1 LANDFGLVPAKQ
13 FVVDDTPKNVQE
25 EIAEEFKK
33 LNYGL
38 EAEVAFETDGYKI
51 HNEIR
56 KHDYHGYPLVL
67 GSYYEKEVTEELKGN
82 FLNIAYPV
90 QDKVVIDD
98 SYVGYTGGIRLIEDI
113 YTVAVSR
120 FN

>member
-1 LANDFGLVPAKQ
+1 MGLVPAKQ
-13 FVVDDTPKNVQE
+13 FVVDDTPKNVREQ
-25 EIAEEFKK
+25 IVEEFKK

-38 EAEVAFETDGYKI
+38 EAEVSFETDGYKI
-51 HNEIR
+51 HQQIR
-56 KHDYHGYPLVL
+56 EHDYHGYPLVL
-67 GSYYEKEVTEELKGN
+67 GGYYEKEVTEELKGN
-82 FLNIAYPV
+82 FLNVAYPV
-90 QDKVVIDD
+90 QDKVVFDD